1 MHAFKHMMGLVV
13 HPAAFSFESAAIHH
27 SSPEGR
33 ERPAGGAV
41 YIGAANCCCDVPCQP
56 QNINVWFGYR
66 FTVCFRNSY
75 TEIFI
80 RN

>member
-1 MHAFKHMMGLVV
+1 MLVV

-41 YIGAANCCCDVPCQP
+41 SARQTAAVTFLASRR
-56 QNINVWFGYR
+56 ISTFGSVTALL
-66 FTVCFRNSY
+66 FVL
-75 TEIFI
+75 EILI
-80 RN
+80 RKYLYG

>member
-33 ERPAGGAV
+33 ERPAGGGIIVAARQTAAV
-41 YIGAANCCCDVPCQP
+41 TFLASRRIST
-56 QNINVWFGYR
+56 FGSVTALL
-66 FTVCFRNSY
+66 FVL
-75 TEIFI
+75 EILI
-80 RN
+80 RKYLYG